1 MPRFNE
7 KGFLKIYS
15 ERYQD
20 TIILCKFDWV
30 ARQAAK
36 KKHIA
41 YSVEELE
48 EFRSMSTEEQD
59 IWHAQKTIFGGH
71 YVGTNEK
78 T

>member
-1 MPRFNE
+1 MNFNE
-7 KGFLKIYS
+7 KGFVKIKS

-20 TIILCKFDWV
+20 TIILCKFDWI
-30 ARQAAK
+30 AKQAAR

-48 EFRSMSTEEQD
+48 EFRKMTMEEQD
-59 IWHAQKTIFGGH
+59 IWHAQKKIFGGH
-71 YVGTNEK
+71 YVGTLEK

>member
-1 MPRFNE
+1 MPRFNQ
-7 KGFLKIYS
+7 KGFLKIHS

-30 ARQAAK
+30 AKQAAK

-48 EFRSMSTEEQD
+48 EFRSMSTVEQD
-59 IWHAQKTIFGGH
+59 IWHAQKKIFGGY
-71 YVGTNEK
+71 YVGTIKK